1 MLAESSAETSGMFTA
16 AERRAFEDLASA
28 PQDRGAIEAAAALL
42 KAEPMTD
49 APERLVLPA
58 ALAFAALAAPDAV
71 TGVYDAA
78 ARGWLGRAVDAPA
91 IAPFSRPPEPIPQ
104 ALWSDFWA
112 LSDDAREGR
121 VADAGAIT
129 VRTAALAGH
138 TQDDFRARVAEAAY
152 LWPGVAEAAARSFP
166 GKLDVHALAS
176 CPAGSIGHALYRL
189 IVDNKFD
196 LEVLDRDALGLR
208 DLPKPLDYLNVR
220 ILQTH
225 DLWHILAGYETTALH
240 EIAISAFQMAQ
251 FGHSYSAMF
260 LSVVAAIGHQGE
272 RAGLPVLYETIFQ
285 AYAHGRETPPLM
297 DIAWESH
304 WHTPVPELRATH
316 GVVPFVS
323 PFPADLFEQLR
334 GMRAA

>member
-1 MLAESSAETSGMFTA
+1 MFTPE
-16 AERRAFEDLASA
+16 ERHTIEALASV
-28 PQDRGAIEAAAALL
+28 PQGYDAIEGAAALIKSNPL
-42 KAEPMTD
+42 TE

-71 TGVYDAA
+71 PAVYDAA
-78 ARGWLGRAVDAPA
+78 ARGWLGRTVKAPA
-91 IAPFSRPPEPIPQ
+91 IAPFMRAPEPIP
-104 ALWSDFWA
+104 APLWADFWA
-112 LSDDAREGR
+112 LTDDVREGR

-129 VRTAALAGH
+129 VRTAALGGHAEAG
-138 TQDDFRARVAEAAY
+138 FRARVAEAAY
-152 LWPGVAEAAARSFP
+152 LWPGVAEAASRPFP
-166 GKLDVHALAS
+166 EKLDVQALAP
-176 CPAGSIGHALYRL
+176 CPPGSIGNALYRL

-208 DLPKPLDYLNVR
+208 HLPAPLDYLNVR

-297 DIAWESH
+297 DIAWENH
-304 WHTPVPELRATH
+304 WQTPIPELRAAYDVT
-316 GVVPFVS
+316 PFAS

-334 GMRAA
+334 GAQAA

>member
-1 MLAESSAETSGMFTA
+1 MFTPD
-16 AERRAFEDLASA
+16 ERRSFETLASA
-28 PQDRGAIEAAAALL
+28 PQDYGAIEASAALL
-42 KAEPMTD
+42 KAEPTTK
-49 APERLVLPA
+49 APEGLVLPA

-71 TGVYDAA
+71 TEVYDAA
-78 ARGWLGRAVDAPA
+78 ARGWLGRAVEAPS
-91 IAPFSRPPEPIPQ
+91 IARFARAPEPVPQ
-104 ALWSDFWA
+104 DLWSAFWA

-129 VRTAALAGH
+129 ARTAALGGH
-138 TQDDFRARVAEAAY
+138 TQASFRTRVAEAAY
-152 LWPGVAEAAARSFP
+152 LWPGVAEAASRSLP
-166 GKLDVHALAS
+166 GRLDVHALAS
-176 CPAGSIGHALYRL
+176 CPPGSIGQALYRL

-208 DLPKPLDYLNVR
+208 QLPKPLDYLNVR
-220 ILQTH
+220 MLQTH

-251 FGHSYSAMF
+251 FGHSYSAIF
-260 LSVVAAIGHQGE
+260 LSVVSAIGHQGE

-297 DIAWESH
+297 DIDWESH
-304 WHTPVPELRATH
+304 WHTPVPELRAAF
-316 GVVPFVS
+316 GVAPFVS
-323 PFPADLFEQLR
+323 PYPADLFEQLQ